1 MLSTS
6 SGGQPRSTGE
16 VAHDIAHRGSGAGG
30 YCRQRAFDNLTANID
45 RNQGNLLYDA
55 EYHVVLIDHSR
66 AFVDTQDMTKFQKY
80 LFVDRPLWER
90 MQALTLESV
99 QPALGKWVSKGML
112 LAMLERRHRM
122 GKEIGRMVAARG
134 DNTWLQ

>member
-1 MLSTS
+1 VILWVENVKAWDVKANVR
-6 SGGQPRSTGE
+6 GPDP
-16 VAHDIAHRGSGAGG
+16 VAWARELV
-30 YCRQRAFDNLTANID
+30 RMKMFDALCGNID

-80 LFVDRPLWER
+80 LFVDRALWER
-90 MQALTLESV
+90 MQALTLESL

-112 LAMLERRHRM
+112 LAMLQRRDRM
-122 GKEIGRMVAARG
+122 KAEIDRMLAARG
-134 DNTWLQ
+134 DDVWLR